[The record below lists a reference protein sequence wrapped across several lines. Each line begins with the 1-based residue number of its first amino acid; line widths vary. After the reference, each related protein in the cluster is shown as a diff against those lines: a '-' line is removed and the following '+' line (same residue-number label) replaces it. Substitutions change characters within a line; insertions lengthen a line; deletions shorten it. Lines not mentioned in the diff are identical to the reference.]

1 MDSAASQGRLRTMA
15 AECHRGAKPSPSRG
29 CGSRQAGPAEE
40 ARAACGPGSAGAG
53 LVGQATTGEARS
65 ASCTRRRAA
74 RSRRPAWWGPGRTAM
89 VGEPTSRRTQARFAC
104 EPGGRIA
111 RWGRSPPPRARLRDG
126 NQAFGRRPSR
136 GPRRPLA
143 VGGGGAAVAT
153 RTSGLGGMRKPD
165 SRPAKRPFGVAL
177 ARSGRPTSHPR
188 GWRCSSTSG
197 ESAKAST
204 ARRPLGAAP
213 VRAAGSGRRS
223 PKQPPRRW
231 RWRRA
236 QARREGKG
244 FSPRSLPL
252 AGDVAD
258 IPNPF
263 GIRNI
268 DGSIA
273 ADALYGV

>member
-1 MDSAASQGRLRTMA
+1 M
-15 AECHRGAKPSPSRG
+15 GAKPASRPRLRG
-29 CGSRQAGPAEE
+29 GE
-40 ARAACGPGSAGAG
+40 GAY
-53 LVGQATTGEARS
+53 E
-65 ASCTRRRAA
+65 
-74 RSRRPAWWGPGRTAM
+74 RRPA
-89 VGEPTSRRTQARFAC
+89 
-104 EPGGRIA
+104 
-111 RWGRSPPPRARLRDG
+111 
-126 NQAFGRRPSR
+126 R
-136 GPRRPLA
+136 GPRRTACGPVGAGRRWPRVLA
-143 VGGGGAAVAT
+143 
-153 RTSGLGGMRKPD
+153 LGDMRKPLP
-165 SRPAKRPFGVAL
+165 RPAKRPFGVAL